1 MSVCNIYK
9 SQGNKPVFYTFS
21 EYMND
26 LVVNINNDGM
36 SIARPSRFLCVK
48 LVEDKIKDINIFLQN
63 YYEDACC
70 TLRDTK
76 DTNAEDYRKYLLGG
90 LINGLYN
97 KGFIDTS
104 VHNVD
109 LVRDPVNKE
118 FIEEINI
125 NNIACEDIDLFGD
138 GTIDGMKYD
147 EILCYLN
154 PSTSNNRSLSL
165 DESRKKPVS
174 KSSTNG
180 QYIIA
185 GYEREADR
193 IEGIDYVS
201 QLKPDAEG
209 NLPQFPLCT
218 ISDPNSGSANITS
231 FEFNAIIVLY
241 DVTLGKEDN
250 SPIENIPLGIYINPN
265 TITKYVNNN
274 NIYDQGTSYALRI
287 AMRFAT
293 TYDGSIYI
301 EDTNT
306 YDETRD
312 ISSLVSVA
320 DRLSKTID
328 QMFEMTRKFNEYFEE
343 TRGMITAIRNS
354 ASTSNWK
361 SYGDSKT
368 YNNY

>member
-36 SIARPSRFLCVK
+36 SVAQPSRFLCLK
-48 LVEDKIKDINIFLQN
+48 LDEEKINDINVFLQN

-70 TLRDTK
+70 TLRDTSV
-76 DTNAEDYRKYLLGG
+76 DTNVDNYRKYLLGG
-90 LINGLYN
+90 LIHGLVSKKFIAADDIN
-97 KGFIDTS
+97 K
-104 VHNVD
+104 
-109 LVRDPVNKE
+109 
-118 FIEEINI
+118 
-125 NNIACEDIDLFGD
+125 IACEDIDLFGD

-147 EILCYLN
+147 EIICYLN
-154 PSTSNNRSLSL
+154 PSTSNNRSLIL
-165 DESRKKPVS
+165 DMDKARTIDKI
-174 KSSTNG
+174 STPENPK
-180 QYIIA
+180 YIT
-185 GYEREADR
+185 GYDREADR

-201 QLKPDAEG
+201 LLNKDK
-209 NLPQFPLCT
+209 FPLCT
-218 ISDPNSGSANITS
+218 ISDPNSGSANITP
-231 FEFNAIIVLY
+231 FDFNAIIVLY

-274 NIYDQGTSYALRI
+274 DIYNQGTSYALRI

-328 QMFEMTRKFNEYFEE
+328 QMFEMTRRFNDDTNA
-343 TRGMITAIRNS
+343 TRDILTAIRNS

>member
-36 SIARPSRFLCVK
+36 SIAQPSRFLCLSVK
-48 LVEDKIKDINIFLQN
+48 LENEDGVGINKFLQN

-125 NNIACEDIDLFGD
+125 NNIACGDIDLFGD

-147 EILCYLN
+147 EIICYLN
-154 PSTSNNRSLSL
+154 PSTSNNYSLSL

-174 KSSTNG
+174 KSSTPDNPK
-180 QYIIA
+180 YIA
-185 GYEREADR
+185 GYSREADR

-201 QLKPDAEG
+201 LLNNDK
-209 NLPQFPLCT
+209 FPLCT

-231 FEFNAIIVLY
+231 FEFNAVIVLY
-241 DVTLGKEDN
+241 DITLGKDDN
-250 SPIENIPLGIYINPN
+250 SPIKDIPLGIYINPN
-265 TITKYVNNN
+265 PITKYVNNN
-274 NIYDQGTSYALRI
+274 VIYNQGTSYALRI

-301 EDTNT
+301 EDTNA

-328 QMFEMTRKFNEYFEE
+328 QMFEMTRKFNKYFEE

>member
-48 LVEDKIKDINIFLQN
+48 LKSIENINKFLQN

-70 TLRDTK
+70 TLRDKNVT
-76 DTNAEDYRKYLLGG
+76 DYRKYLLGG
-90 LINGLYN
+90 LIDGLIK
-97 KGFIDTS
+97 KGFINESD
-104 VHNVD
+104 
-109 LVRDPVNKE
+109 
-118 FIEEINI
+118 I

-154 PSTSNNRSLSL
+154 PSTTNNYSLNL
-165 DESRKKPVS
+165 DRDDIKIIDKI
-174 KSSTNG
+174 STPENP
-180 QYIIA
+180 QYIA
-185 GYEREADR
+185 GYSREADR

-201 QLKPDAEG
+201 LLNNDK
-209 NLPQFPLCT
+209 FPLCT
-218 ISDPNSGSANITS
+218 IGDPNSNSSNITS
-231 FEFNAIIVLY
+231 FEFNAIVVLY

-274 NIYDQGTSYALRI
+274 DIYNQGTSYALRI

-328 QMFEMTRKFNEYFEE
+328 QMFEMTRKFNDYTNA
-343 TRGMITAIRNS
+343 TRDILTAIRNS

>member
-36 SIARPSRFLCVK
+36 SIARPSRFLCLK
-48 LVEDKIKDINIFLQN
+48 LKSTENINVFLQN

-70 TLRDTK
+70 TLRDKNVT
-76 DTNAEDYRKYLLGG
+76 DYRKYLLGG
-90 LINGLYN
+90 LIDGLIK
-97 KGFIDTS
+97 KGFIDA
-104 VHNVD
+104 D
-109 LVRDPVNKE
+109 A
-118 FIEEINI
+118 I

-154 PSTSNNRSLSL
+154 PSTTNNYSLNL
-165 DESRKKPVS
+165 DRDDIKIIDKI
-174 KSSTNG
+174 STPENP
-180 QYIIA
+180 QYIA
-185 GYEREADR
+185 GYSREADR

-201 QLKPDAEG
+201 LLNNDK
-209 NLPQFPLCT
+209 FPLCT
-218 ISDPNSGSANITS
+218 ISNPSSSANES
-231 FEFNAIIVLY
+231 FFEFNAVIVLY
-241 DVTLGKEDN
+241 DITLGKDDN

-274 NIYDQGTSYALRI
+274 DIYNQGTSYALRI

-293 TYDGSIYI
+293 TYDGRMFI

-328 QMFEMTRKFNEYFEE
+328 QMFEMTRRFNDYTNA
-343 TRGMITAIRNS
+343 TRDILTAIRNS

>member
-21 EYMND
+21 AYMHA
-26 LVVNINNDGM
+26 LVVNLNNDGM
-36 SIARPSRFLCVK
+36 SIARPSRFLCLK
-48 LVEDKIKDINIFLQN
+48 LKSIENINVFLQN

-70 TLRDTK
+70 TLRDK
-76 DTNAEDYRKYLLGG
+76 NVDTNVENYRKYLLGG
-90 LINGLYN
+90 LIHGLYN
-97 KGFIDTS
+97 KEFIDTS
-104 VHNVD
+104 VHNVNE
-109 LVRDPVNKE
+109 LVNDDGSIKE
-118 FIEEINI
+118 IDI

-154 PSTSNNRSLSL
+154 PSTSNNRSLNL
-165 DESRKKPVS
+165 DMRDTKTVN
-174 KSSTNG
+174 KSSTPDNLK
-180 QYIIA
+180 YIA
-185 GYEREADR
+185 GYDRPADR

-201 QLKPDAEG
+201 LLNNDK
-209 NLPQFPLCT
+209 FPLCT

-274 NIYDQGTSYALRI
+274 DIYNQGTSYALRI

-301 EDTNT
+301 EDTNA

-312 ISSLVSVA
+312 ISSLASVA

-328 QMFEMTRKFNEYFEE
+328 QMFEMTRKFNDY
-343 TRGMITAIRNS
+343 TNATHDILTAIRNS

-368 YNNY
+368 YNTYQ

>member
-36 SIARPSRFLCVK
+36 SIARPSRFLCIK
-48 LVEDKIKDINIFLQN
+48 LKSIENINKFLQN

-70 TLRDTK
+70 TLRDT
-76 DTNAEDYRKYLLGG
+76 NVENYRKYLLGG
-90 LINGLYN
+90 LIRGLKE
-97 KGFIDTS
+97 KGFIDAA
-104 VHNVD
+104 D
-109 LVRDPVNKE
+109 
-118 FIEEINI
+118 I
-125 NNIACEDIDLFGD
+125 NNVACEDIDLFGD

-154 PSTSNNRSLSL
+154 PSTSNNRSLNL
-165 DESRKKPVS
+165 DEADVRIIN
-174 KSSTNG
+174 KSSTSGNP
-180 QYIIA
+180 QYIA
-185 GYEREADR
+185 GYGRPADR

-201 QLKPDAEG
+201 QLNNDK
-209 NLPQFPLCT
+209 FPLCT
-218 ISDPNSGSANITS
+218 IGNPNSNSANVAS
-231 FEFNAIIVLY
+231 FEFNAVIVLY
-241 DVTLGKEDN
+241 DITLGKEDN

-274 NIYDQGTSYALRI
+274 DIYNQGTSYALRI

-320 DRLSKTID
+320 DRLSRTID
-328 QMFEMTRKFNEYFEE
+328 QMFEMTRKFNDYTNA
-343 TRGMITAIRNS
+343 TRDMLTSIKNS
-354 ASTSNWK
+354 ASTSSWK

>member
-36 SIARPSRFLCVK
+36 SIARPSRFLCLK
-48 LVEDKIKDINIFLQN
+48 LKSTENINVFLQN

-70 TLRDTK
+70 TLRDKNVT
-76 DTNAEDYRKYLLGG
+76 DYRKYLLGG
-90 LINGLYN
+90 LIDGLIK
-97 KGFIDTS
+97 KGFINESD
-104 VHNVD
+104 
-109 LVRDPVNKE
+109 
-118 FIEEINI
+118 I

-154 PSTSNNRSLSL
+154 PSTTNNYSLNL
-165 DESRKKPVS
+165 DRDDIKIIDKI
-174 KSSTNG
+174 STPENP
-180 QYIIA
+180 QYIA
-185 GYEREADR
+185 GYSREADR

-201 QLKPDAEG
+201 LLNNDK
-209 NLPQFPLCT
+209 FPLCT
-218 ISDPNSGSANITS
+218 IGDPNSNSSNIAS
-231 FEFNAIIVLY
+231 FEFNAIIALY

-274 NIYDQGTSYALRI
+274 DIYNQGTSYALRI

-328 QMFEMTRKFNEYFEE
+328 QMFEMTRKFNDYTNA
-343 TRGMITAIRNS
+343 TRDILTAIRNS

>member
-36 SIARPSRFLCVK
+36 SVARPSRFLCVK
-48 LVEDKIKDINIFLQN
+48 LNNINNINKFLQN

-70 TLRDTK
+70 TLRDKNVT
-76 DTNAEDYRKYLLGG
+76 DYRKYLLGG
-90 LINGLYN
+90 LIDGLIK
-97 KGFIDTS
+97 KGFIDA
-104 VHNVD
+104 D
-109 LVRDPVNKE
+109 A
-118 FIEEINI
+118 INS
-125 NNIACEDIDLFGD
+125 IACEDIDLFGD

-154 PSTSNNRSLSL
+154 PSTSNNRSLNL
-165 DESRKKPVS
+165 DRDDIKIIDKI
-174 KSSTNG
+174 STPENP
-180 QYIIA
+180 QYIA
-185 GYEREADR
+185 GYSREADR

-201 QLKPDAEG
+201 LLNNDK
-209 NLPQFPLCT
+209 FPLCT
-218 ISDPNSGSANITS
+218 ISDPNSNSSNITS

-274 NIYDQGTSYALRI
+274 DIYNQGTSYALRI
-287 AMRFAT
+287 TMRFAT

-301 EDTNT
+301 EDNNA

-328 QMFEMTRKFNEYFEE
+328 QMFEMTRKFNDYTNA
-343 TRGMITAIRNS
+343 TRDILTAIRNS

>member
-36 SIARPSRFLCVK
+36 SIARPSRFLCLK
-48 LVEDKIKDINIFLQN
+48 LKNTENINVFLQN

-70 TLRDTK
+70 TLRDTSV
-76 DTNAEDYRKYLLGG
+76 DTNVDNYRKYLLGG
-90 LINGLYN
+90 LIDGLIK
-97 KGFIDTS
+97 KGFIDAGA
-104 VHNVD
+104 
-109 LVRDPVNKE
+109 
-118 FIEEINI
+118 I

-147 EILCYLN
+147 EIICYLN
-154 PSTSNNRSLSL
+154 PSTSNNHSLIL
-165 DESRKKPVS
+165 DMDKARTIDKI
-174 KSSTNG
+174 STPENPK
-180 QYIIA
+180 YIT
-185 GYEREADR
+185 GYDREADR

-201 QLKPDAEG
+201 LLNKDK
-209 NLPQFPLCT
+209 FPLCT

-231 FEFNAIIVLY
+231 FDFNAIIVLY

-274 NIYDQGTSYALRI
+274 DIYNQGTSYALRI

-328 QMFEMTRKFNEYFEE
+328 QMFEMTRRFNDYTNA
-343 TRGMITAIRNS
+343 TRDILTAIRNS

>member
-36 SIARPSRFLCVK
+36 SIAQPSRFLCLNIK
-48 LVEDKIKDINIFLQN
+48 LENEEGVGINVFLQN

-90 LINGLYN
+90 LIRGLKE
-97 KGFIDTS
+97 KGFFIDETS
-104 VHNVD
+104 
-109 LVRDPVNKE
+109 
-118 FIEEINI
+118 I

-147 EILCYLN
+147 EIICYLN
-154 PSTSNNRSLSL
+154 PSTSNNRSLIL
-165 DESRKKPVS
+165 DMSNVRTID
-174 KSSTNG
+174 KSSTGGNPL
-180 QYIIA
+180 YIA
-185 GYEREADR
+185 GYGSDENR
-193 IEGIDYVS
+193 IDDIDNGGTINYKS
-201 QLKPDAEG
+201 QLNELDTEG
-209 NLPQFPLCT
+209 NFNSPQFPLCT
-218 ISDPNSGSANITS
+218 IGDPNSNSSNITP

-274 NIYDQGTSYALRI
+274 DDIYNQGTSYALRI

-301 EDTNT
+301 EDTNA

>member
-36 SIARPSRFLCVK
+36 SVARPSRFLCIK
-48 LVEDKIKDINIFLQN
+48 LDEEKINNINVFLQN

-70 TLRDTK
+70 ALRDNNVT
-76 DTNAEDYRKYLLGG
+76 DYRKYLLGG
-90 LINGLYN
+90 LIDGLYN

-109 LVRDPVNKE
+109 VVHDPVNEE
-118 FIEEINI
+118 FIKEIDI
-125 NNIACEDIDLFGD
+125 NNVACEDIDLFGD

-154 PSTSNNRSLSL
+154 PLTSNNRSLNL
-165 DESRKKPVS
+165 DEADVRIIN
-174 KSSTNG
+174 KSSTSGNP
-180 QYIIA
+180 QYIT
-185 GYEREADR
+185 GYGRPADR

-201 QLKPDAEG
+201 QLNNDK
-209 NLPQFPLCT
+209 FPLCT
-218 ISDPNSGSANITS
+218 ISNPSSSANIES
-231 FEFNAIIVLY
+231 FDFNAVIVLY
-241 DVTLGKEDN
+241 DITLGNADN
-250 SPIENIPLGIYINPN
+250 NPIENIPLGIYINPN
-265 TITKYVNNN
+265 PIKKYVNNSG
-274 NIYDQGTSYALRI
+274 IYNQGTSYALRI

-293 TYDGSIYI
+293 TYDGNIYI
-301 EDTNT
+301 EDTNA

-312 ISSLVSVA
+312 INSLVSVA

>member
-36 SIARPSRFLCVK
+36 SIARPSRFLCIK
-48 LVEDKIKDINIFLQN
+48 LDEEKISDINKFLQN

-70 TLRDTK
+70 TLRDKNVT
-76 DTNAEDYRKYLLGG
+76 DYRKYLLGG
-90 LINGLYN
+90 LIHGLVSKKFIAADDIN
-97 KGFIDTS
+97 K
-104 VHNVD
+104 
-109 LVRDPVNKE
+109 
-118 FIEEINI
+118 
-125 NNIACEDIDLFGD
+125 IACEDIDLFGD

-147 EILCYLN
+147 EIICYLN
-154 PSTSNNRSLSL
+154 PSTSNNRSLNL
-165 DESRKKPVS
+165 DTDNVRIIDKI
-174 KSSTNG
+174 STPDNPK
-180 QYIIA
+180 YIA
-185 GYEREADR
+185 GYSREADR

-201 QLKPDAEG
+201 LLNNDE
-209 NLPQFPLCT
+209 FPLCT
-218 ISDPNSGSANITS
+218 ISDPNNGSANITS

-241 DVTLGKEDN
+241 DVTLGKEDS

-274 NIYDQGTSYALRI
+274 DIYNQGTSYALRI

-328 QMFEMTRKFNEYFEE
+328 QMFEMTRKFNDYTNA
-343 TRGMITAIRNS
+343 TRDILTAIRNS

>member
-48 LVEDKIKDINIFLQN
+48 LNNINNINVFLQN

-70 TLRDTK
+70 TLRDK
-76 DTNAEDYRKYLLGG
+76 NVADYRKYLLGG
-90 LINGLYN
+90 LIDGLIK
-97 KGFIDTS
+97 KGY
-104 VHNVD
+104 
-109 LVRDPVNKE
+109 
-118 FIEEINI
+118 INESDI

-154 PSTSNNRSLSL
+154 PSTSNNRSLNL
-165 DESRKKPVS
+165 DRDDIIIDKI
-174 KSSTNG
+174 STPENT
-180 QYIIA
+180 QYIA
-185 GYEREADR
+185 GYSREVDR

-201 QLKPDAEG
+201 LLNNDK
-209 NLPQFPLCT
+209 FPLCT
-218 ISDPNSGSANITS
+218 ISDPNSNSANIAS

-274 NIYDQGTSYALRI
+274 DIYNQGTSYALRI

-301 EDTNT
+301 EDTNA

-328 QMFEMTRKFNEYFEE
+328 QMFEMTRKFNDYTNA
-343 TRGMITAIRNS
+343 TRDILTAIRNS

-368 YNNY
+368 HNNY

>member
-9 SQGNKPVFYTFS
+9 SQDNKPVFYTFS

-36 SIARPSRFLCVK
+36 SIARPSRFLCLSVK
-48 LVEDKIKDINIFLQN
+48 LENEDGVGINKFLQN

-90 LINGLYN
+90 LIDGLVS
-97 KGFIDTS
+97 KRFIDTS
-104 VHNVD
+104 AHNVHK
-109 LVRDPVNKE
+109 LVNDDGSIKE
-118 FIEEINI
+118 IDI

-147 EILCYLN
+147 EIICYLN
-154 PSTSNNRSLSL
+154 PSTSNNHSLIL
-165 DESRKKPVS
+165 DMDKARTIDKI
-174 KSSTNG
+174 STPENPK
-180 QYIIA
+180 YIT
-185 GYEREADR
+185 GYDREADR

-201 QLKPDAEG
+201 LLNKDK
-209 NLPQFPLCT
+209 FPLCT

-241 DVTLGKEDN
+241 DVILGKEDN

-274 NIYDQGTSYALRI
+274 DIYNQGTSYALRI

-328 QMFEMTRKFNEYFEE
+328 QMFEMTRKFNDYTNA
-343 TRGMITAIRNS
+343 TRDILTAIRNS